1 MLHLHKGTPYVYQG
15 EEFGMT
21 NSPFTEIGHYQDVE
35 TLNYHRLATARGVAE
50 EDILASLAAKS
61 RDHARTPVHWDDT
74 EHAGFTTGTPWLP
87 ANPNRVEINARAAVA
102 DPGSVFA
109 HFQRLIRLR
118 HNDETVREGRF
129 ELLLPDHEQIWAFT
143 RTLGDSR
150 LLVLANC
157 SSTPAEI
164 PGGGL
169 PAHADAE
176 LVLGTH
182 ADPDP
187 SVLAP
192 WESRVLRLA

>member
-1 MLHLHKGTPYVYQG
+1 
-15 EEFGMT
+15 MT

-35 TLNYHRLATARGVAE
+35 SLNYYTLATTHGIAE
-50 EDILASLAAKS
+50 EQVLASLAAKS

-74 EHAGFTTGTPWLP
+74 EHAGFTTGTPWYA
-87 ANPNRVEINARAAVA
+87 ANRNYVEINAQAALA

-109 HFQRLIRLR
+109 HYQALIRLR
-118 HNDETVREGRF
+118 HDDETVREGRF
-129 ELLLPDHEQIWAFT
+129 ELLLPDHDQIWAFT
-143 RTLGDSR
+143 RTLDDDM

-164 PGGGL
+164 PAGL
-169 PAHADAE
+169 PDVAGAD

-182 ADPDP
+182 PEPDP

-192 WESRVLRLA
+192 WESWILRLA

>member
-1 MLHLHKGTPYVYQG
+1 M
-15 EEFGMT
+15 
-21 NSPFTEIGHYQDVE
+21 
-35 TLNYHRLATARGVAE
+35 
-50 EDILASLAAKS
+50 
-61 RDHARTPVHWDDT
+61 
-74 EHAGFTTGTPWLP
+74 
-87 ANPNRVEINARAAVA
+87 
-102 DPGSVFA
+102 FA
-109 HFQRLIRLR
+109 HFQKLIRLR
-118 HNDETVREGRF
+118 HDDETVQEGRF